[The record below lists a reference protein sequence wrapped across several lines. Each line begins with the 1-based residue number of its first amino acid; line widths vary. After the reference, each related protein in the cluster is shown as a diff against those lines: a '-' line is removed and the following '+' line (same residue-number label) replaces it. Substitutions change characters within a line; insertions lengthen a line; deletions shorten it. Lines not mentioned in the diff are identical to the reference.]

1 VCPERHP
8 KRIAGWIEECI
19 QLVLSVTKGYRKAK
33 TNSHSTTGGTVT
45 KTKER
50 KELEGKVAL
59 VTGGS
64 RGIGA
69 GIALALSEAGAR
81 VGVNFENQKEKAEA
95 IVAQIID
102 AGGEAYPFQ
111 ADVSEKK
118 QVASLLKDIHSQF
131 GGVDILINN
140 AGIHQH
146 LTIDALSFED
156 WDHVVSVN
164 IDSAFLLTKGVLPY
178 MKEKGWGRI
187 VNISSLSGFAGT
199 TVECHYATS
208 KAGLIGFTKAIA
220 LETATFGVTVNAIS
234 PGAIETDMLD
244 ATTEEKRRDRLSQI
258 PVGRLGQPEDIAHAV
273 LFLVSPMASFITG
286 ETIHVNG
293 GQGLY

>member
-1 VCPERHP
+1 MTQ
-8 KRIAGWIEECI
+8 KAIA
-19 QLVLSVTKGYRKAK
+19 
-33 TNSHSTTGGTVT
+33 
-45 KTKER
+45 
-50 KELEGKVAL
+50 KELSGKVAL

-69 GIALALSEAGAR
+69 GIALALSEGGAQ
-81 VGVNFENQKEKAEA
+81 VVVNYAVQKEKADG
-95 IVAQIID
+95 IVRQITED
-102 AGGEAYPFQ
+102 GGEAVSFQ
-111 ADVSEKK
+111 ADVSKK
-118 QVASLLKDIHSQF
+118 NGVDSLLRFVVSHF

-146 LTIDALSFED
+146 LTIDKLSFED
-156 WDHVVSVN
+156 WDRIITVN
-164 IDSAFLLTKGVLPY
+164 LGSAFLLTKGVLPY

-199 TVECHYATS
+199 KGESHYAAS
-208 KAGLIGFTKAIA
+208 KAGIVGFTKAAA
-220 LETATFGVTVNAIS
+220 LEVASFGITVNVIS

-244 ATTEEKRRDRLSQI
+244 VTSEKKRQERLAPI

-273 LFLVSPMASFITG
+273 LFLVSPKASFITG